1 MREFDDTDDL
11 RGARFGGVDLSGA
24 RFRNVN
30 LSGAKVVDALLVNA
44 SFSGLIDGLTI
55 NDIEVALVAH
65 DDEESLRDF
74 LRTLGCAYN
83 PDRTYGGYRTWLQ
96 EVSRRARARTY
107 GV

>member
-1 MREFDDTDDL
+1 MEDVEV
-11 RGARFGGVDLSGA
+11 GPARI
-24 RFRNVN
+24 
-30 LSGAKVVDALLVNA
+30 LLV
-44 SFSGLIDGLTI
+44 
-55 NDIEVALVAH
+55 

>member
-1 MREFDDTDDL
+1 VQASALAHLMGAYFHQDWFDGGTEDNVVACFLREQPDL
-11 RGARFGGVDLSGA
+11 LP
-24 RFRNVN
+24 
-30 LSGAKVVDALLVNA
+30 ALV
-44 SFSGLIDGLTI
+44 

-96 EVSRRARARTY
+96 EVSRRAKAHTRSE
-107 GV
+107 